1 MSSHRSITK
10 KEIIL
15 MDQTACSVKGVLD
28 NVRMQIQILDA
39 EIKAE
44 IKSKMEYER
53 QLAKLETRKAD
64 LSTNIKNNTE
74 WVERYS
80 YFESMIL

>member
-1 MSSHRSITK
+1 
-10 KEIIL
+10 